1 MTDLETMLSNARH
14 GMAPP
19 TAATVDADVNR
30 GHRALV
36 HRKLRRTGVRS
47 LAVGALAVG
56 SFAVVQSQGGH
67 STSTAVA
74 PPAKVHPA
82 VATPAK
88 ARQTTAQVPQTTA
101 AGITA
106 GTTTT
111 STKVSHGAHLAI
123 KLVDYTGAQPA
134 GYTVGSV
141 PSGWDLQGVNNFAL
155 VIGPKWFP
163 DQSLN
168 DFQGKL
174 VVMLASKDEPAHQTG
189 APVAVGDLTGV
200 VRHDDPSTTQL
211 FFTDSAGHHIDIQAP
226 SSLHWSDA
234 QLGAFAAT
242 VQVSKSAQAG
252 EG

>member
-19 TAATVDADVNR
+19 TAATIDADVNR

-36 HRKLRRTGVRS
+36 QRRIRRTGLRS
-47 LAVGALAVG
+47 VAVGALAIG

-82 VATPAK
+82 VAAPAK
-88 ARQTTAQVPQTTA
+88 VHPAVAPPTKVHQPTGGSTA
-101 AGITA
+101 A
-106 GTTTT
+106 TTH
-111 STKVSHGAHLAI
+111 TKVTAHLAI

-141 PSGWDLQGVNNFAL
+141 PAGWDLQGVNNFVL
-155 VIGPKWFP
+155 VIAPDGFA
-163 DQSLN
+163 DQSL
-168 DFQGKL
+168 DSWAGKL
-174 VVMLASKDEPAHQTG
+174 VVMLASKDEPTHQTG

-211 FFTDSAGHHIDIQAP
+211 FFTDAAGHHIDIQAP

-242 VQVSKSAQAG
+242 VQVAKNAQAG